1 MRDELIKVVTSSATQ
16 RERGA
21 AFDASNTG
29 LPPPDAF
36 APEAE
41 GDDDYAAYEHQRQT
55 QIMHEQDEALDG
67 VFQTVENLRGQ
78 ATSMGRE
85 LEEQGEMLED
95 VEGVTDRVG
104 GKLTGGTKR
113 LGEIIRRNEGWS
125 IGRFQSFIFKTN
137 FFNRQILCRAVVSLF
152 YLWCSYYC

>member
-1 MRDELIKVVTSSATQ
+1 MRDELTKVVTSNDTQ
-16 RERGA
+16 RGKGS

-78 ATSMGRE
+78 ATTMGRE
-85 LEEQGEMLED
+85 LEEQGEILED
-95 VEGVTDRVG
+95 VEGITDRVG

-113 LGEIIRRNEGWS
+113 LGEIIRKNEGWCTQ
-125 IGRFQSFIFKTN
+125 RYQLSFLESN
-137 FFNRQILCRAVVSLF
+137 FFERQIPCRVVVSLF
-152 YLWCSYYC
+152 